1 MDQNLMDQ
9 NTMVLKSW
17 CLLSLRRKVKII
29 EGVKKVEVARVDM
42 KIRIRT
48 NFAKFVFDMRLI
60 VPSKYN
66 IISVERRVI
75 LWG

>member
-17 CLLSLRRKVKII
+17 CLLSLRRKVKIV

>member
-1 MDQNLMDQ
+1 MDQ

-17 CLLSLRRKVKII
+17 CLLSLRRKVKIV

-48 NFAKFVFDMRLI
+48 NFAKFVYHMRLI

-75 LWG
+75 LWA